1 MAGKRYLS
9 FKILFSDNRSQSIGF
24 LSLFSLAKP
33 RGSPPGRKEHVG
45 FLVQSLRAARSH
57 GSKIPVSLRGNG
69 WPVSMSSDRLEGLS
83 TNPSAGR
90 ILGISHEIWNPKD
103 HTSITRSYYAI
114 SDLQQHGWPV
124 PQYMTYRQSLKR
136 NMSLDGSWDAR
147 FRLQTIRLERNI
159 AH

>member
-1 MAGKRYLS
+1 MWG
-9 FKILFSDNRSQSIGF
+9 
-24 LSLFSLAKP
+24 SLFNLFEQREAMVARYRSL
-33 RGSPPGRKEHVG
+33 SED
-45 FLVQSLRAARSH
+45 
-57 GSKIPVSLRGNG
+57 NG